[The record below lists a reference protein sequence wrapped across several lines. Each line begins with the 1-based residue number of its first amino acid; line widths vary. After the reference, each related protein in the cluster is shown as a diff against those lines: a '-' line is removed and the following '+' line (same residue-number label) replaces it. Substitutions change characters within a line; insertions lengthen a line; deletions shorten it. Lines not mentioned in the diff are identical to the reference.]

1 MTTYTNYVIIDDD
14 AINNKI
20 CTAVLSKLLEE
31 VNITTFLDPIKGY
44 AHIVTE
50 YSRIDH
56 DEKCV
61 LLLDLNMPV
70 MNGWQFLELFDKQDD
85 AVKERVKIF
94 ILSSSVD
101 KRDIERADKDK
112 NVSNYLIKPLTKETL
127 RLISYSLGKKAIA

>member
-1 MTTYTNYVIIDDD
+1 MNNVTNFVIIDDD

-20 CTAVLSKLLEE
+20 CKAVLSKLLDD
-31 VNITTFLDPIKGY
+31 VSIITFLDPIKGY

-50 YSRIDH
+50 YSRTDH

-70 MNGWQFLELFDKQDD
+70 MNGWQFLELFDKQED
-85 AVKERVKIF
+85 ALKGRVKIF

-112 NVSNYLIKPLTKETL
+112 NVTNYLIKPLTKETIK
-127 RLISYSLGKKAIA
+127 LITFALNKQ